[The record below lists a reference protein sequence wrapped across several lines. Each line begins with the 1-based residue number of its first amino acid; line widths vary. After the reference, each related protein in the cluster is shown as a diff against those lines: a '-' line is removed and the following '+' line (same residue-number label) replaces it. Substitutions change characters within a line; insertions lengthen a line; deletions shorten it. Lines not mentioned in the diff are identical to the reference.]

1 MDDGANGAGSNDA
14 PPKILEIDTGR
25 SRRWLG
31 TTTYILFFIGVA
43 AVLFVV
49 LFQFTASLALAWGLV
64 VFMVGYMLLM
74 GWLAARNQDQRR
86 R

>member
-1 MDDGANGAGSNDA
+1 MKESSDNT
-14 PPKILEIDTGR
+14 PPKMLEIDASR
-25 SRRWLG
+25 PRRWIG
-31 TTTYILFFIGVA
+31 TTAYVLFFFIVA

-49 LFQFTASLALAWGLV
+49 FLRFTASLALAWGLV

-74 GWLAARNQDQRR
+74 GWLAARNHDRR